1 MSFISYSQNHEDVL
15 LWRALKHVEHGFYV
29 DVGANDPSDDS
40 VTRSLYERGWSGIN
54 IEPLARHIRALQAQ
68 RPRDIN
74 LCVAVGAQEGE
85 IEIFDTAVR
94 GWATANADVAR
105 AHRANGVQVRV
116 NKVPLRRLA
125 GILAEFAPA
134 QVHFLKIDVEGF
146 EEDVLRG
153 MDFARWRPWVVVVE
167 VTAPNSQLVND
178 RWAPL
183 LTGAAYRCVFFDGLN
198 QYYLADE
205 HTELAPAF
213 AVPPNVF
220 DDFVSAEQV
229 RLTAEVAQKAEALD
243 AQLHLEGRLRK
254 DLEVQQRQADSLA
267 HHITQLQDHVALLQS
282 ELAAVYASRSWR
294 LTRPIRVV
302 SQWFSTLG
310 QAPAVVDASAS
321 PVAPEVVADVV
332 APAVAAA
339 ASVETFVYWNPLVLQ
354 KNPAPCLPA
363 PAAATPEAGGEQFWW
378 RLVGHVEGH
387 YSLAMVNRGLALGLQ
402 ALAPERVQMVAFHGQ
417 AYTPGHN
424 FPAHE
429 SEPMGQL
436 LACRVPAG
444 VPVVSVVHH
453 FPLVVDSAPADC
465 RLAMFFWEE
474 SVVPEDMVAHL
485 NAHFD
490 AVLVASAFVRACL
503 RNSGCQLAIF
513 VVPLGLSDFAR
524 TAQLPAQAAVP
535 AAGQNF
541 RFLHVSSAFARKGV
555 DVLLDAF
562 YARFTRADA
571 VELYIKTFVNPHNQV
586 ADLVARYAGE
596 HPNGPKVIV
605 DETELS
611 DAQMQALY
619 ASAHAMVL
627 PTRGEGFNMPAAE
640 ALAMGVPLVV
650 TGFGGQADF
659 VNWQNAYL
667 LPFSFAASQSH
678 LQTDGSLWL
687 EPDRQALAE
696 LLGMVRDDVLAQGGA
711 LQQRRLAGAQQMR
724 NHYQWRHAALAAQQA
739 AQGVLAGMQG
749 GQHLGSY
756 QLALL
761 SPWHTACGI
770 AEHAHALFRG
780 WDKTTFK
787 VFCDERTTPD
797 ASQSVYAP
805 CWSLGD
811 SASVVAAL
819 DAIALQGFKVL
830 VVQHQ
835 QSLFLLTEAVCAALA
850 RIRASGCVVVLELH
864 STLPLVRERRISAK
878 AVKNLQTL
886 DRILVHKLADVNYLL
901 GIGLAHNV
909 MCMPLGVTLPEA
921 TMPQNTVRQQL
932 GWDADD
938 LVLGCFGFLL
948 PHKGVDLV
956 IGSMPGLRQV
966 TGKRVRLL
974 AMTAVLDARSRQTL
988 EDCQALAQSLRV
1000 ADQIHW
1006 ATEFLPLEACL
1017 QQLAAVDYMVYAY
1030 GPTRE
1035 SASAAVTVG
1044 LATGAPV
1051 LVSRQPIFSDVDA
1064 CTYTLPADTCDG
1076 LVAAVAWLEQ
1086 HPQERQSLRERQSGW
1101 LALRDWSRLGRQFKA
1116 SLHGL
1121 VLDQQTDVAPMP
1133 LPELRQ
1139 LFVDVSELYHRNAKT
1154 GIQRVV
1160 LNILQAWLD
1169 APPPGFVVQPVY
1181 GAENGE
1187 LRYTNRFFT
1196 SRQQQCNGNDEQR
1209 VEAAWGDV
1217 FLGLDLSA
1225 HLFPAMEH
1233 TLQALRLR
1241 GVKVCYVVYD
1251 IIALLRPD
1259 LSVPGMAATFAQWL
1273 HSLRRQSDQ
1282 LVCISESV
1290 AQDVLLWLGGHTT
1303 EGSLPEV
1310 SYFHLGADLLRAG
1323 EITPALA
1330 APHPVIEQLQ
1340 SQASFLMVGT
1350 VEPRKGYRQALM
1362 AFEWL
1367 WSQGSEARLVI
1378 VGKQGWLMDDFCLQ
1392 LRQHP
1397 QAGQRLLWL
1406 EDAPDAL
1413 LDALYSTCVCLL
1425 AASEMEGFGLP
1436 IIEAAQHGLPV
1447 IARDIAVFREVAQ
1460 HHAFYFNGHEPEA
1473 LGAALLEWS
1482 RLHGEGLAPDS
1493 NKINWL
1499 TWQQSAAALFAAIS

>member
-54 IEPLARHIRALQAQ
+54 VEPLARHIRALQAQ

-105 AHRANGVQVRV
+105 AHRANGVQVRAS
-116 NKVPLRRLA
+116 KVPLRRLD

-205 HTELAPAF
+205 HPELAPAF

-229 RLTAEVAQKAEALD
+229 RLQQLVAHDESKLRE
-243 AQLHLEGRLRK
+243 LRK
-254 DLEVQQRQADSLA
+254 ELEVRQRHVDSLA
-267 HHITQLQDHVALLQS
+267 QQVALLQS
-282 ELAAVYASRSWR
+282 ELTGVYASRSWR
-294 LTRPIRVV
+294 LTQPLRAATLRLAALRQTVAV
-302 SQWFSTLG
+302 ASTG
-310 QAPAVVDASAS
+310 INAAAPAVF
-321 PVAPEVVADVV
+321 ADVV
-332 APAVAAA
+332 GLGGTRP
-339 ASVETFVYWNPLVLQ
+339 ASVEPFVYWNPLVLQ
-354 KNPAPCLPA
+354 QNPAPCLPA
-363 PAAATPEAGGEQFWW
+363 PAVAAPEAGGEQFWW

-402 ALAPERVQMVAFHGQ
+402 VLAPERVQMVAFHGQ
-417 AYTPGHN
+417 AYTPGHD

-429 SEPMGQL
+429 SEPIGQL

-513 VVPLGLSDFAR
+513 VVPLGLPAFAR
-524 TAQLPAQAAVP
+524 TAPLPAQAAAP
-535 AAGQNF
+535 AVGQNF

-555 DVLLDAF
+555 DVLMDAF
-562 YARFTRADA
+562 YARFTQADA
-571 VELYIKTFVNPHNQV
+571 VELYIKAFANPHNQV

-640 ALAMGVPLVV
+640 ALAMGLPLVV

-659 VNWQNAYL
+659 VNLQNAYL

-687 EPDRQALAE
+687 EPDRLALAE
-696 LLGMVRDDVLAQGGA
+696 LLAMVRDDVLGQRGV
-711 LQQRRLAGAQQMR
+711 LQERRLAVAHQVR
-724 NHYQWRHAALAAQQA
+724 AHYQWDRAALAVQQA
-739 AQGVLAGMQG
+739 AQGVLAGLPG
-749 GQHLGSY
+749 ARPAGKDLY
-756 QLALL
+756 ALL
-761 SPWHTACGI
+761 SPWHTPCGI

-780 WDKTTFK
+780 WDKTALK
-787 VFCDERTTPD
+787 VFCDARTAPD

-819 DAIALQGFKVL
+819 DAIALKGFRVL

-864 STLPLVRERRISAK
+864 STLPLVRERRISTK
-878 AVKNLQTL
+878 AVKDLHTL

-921 TMPQNTVRQQL
+921 TMPRHTARQQL
-932 GWDADD
+932 GWAADD

-956 IGSMPGLRQV
+956 IGSMPGLGRA
-966 TGKRVRLL
+966 TGKQVRLL

-988 EDCQALAQSLRV
+988 QDCQALAQSLGV
-1000 ADQIHW
+1000 ADHIRW
-1006 ATEFLPLEACL
+1006 VTEFLPLEACL
-1017 QQLAAVDYMVYAY
+1017 QELAAVDYMAYAY

-1051 LVSRQPIFSDVDA
+1051 LVSRQPIFSDVDT
-1064 CTYTLPADTCDG
+1064 CTHTLQADTCDG
-1076 LVAAVAWLEQ
+1076 LVDAVAWLEQ
-1086 HPQERQSLRERQSGW
+1086 HPQERQSLRERQARW

-1116 SLHGL
+1116 SLQGL
-1121 VLDQQTDVAPMP
+1121 VLDRQTAATPCPMP

-1139 LFVDVSELYHRNAKT
+1139 LFVDVSELYHRNART

-1181 GAENGE
+1181 GSENGE

-1196 SRQQQCNGNDEQR
+1196 SRQQQGNGNDEQH

-1233 TLQALRLR
+1233 PLQVLRLR
-1241 GVKVCYVVYD
+1241 GVKVCYVIYD

-1259 LSVPGMAATFAQWL
+1259 FSVPGMAATFEQWL
-1273 HSLRRQSDQ
+1273 HGLRRQSDQ

-1290 AQDVLLWLGGHTT
+1290 AQDVLLWLGGHTE

-1310 SYFHLGADLLRAG
+1310 SYFHLGADLLRAE
-1323 EITPALA
+1323 EIAPALA

-1340 SQASFLMVGT
+1340 SQLSFLMVGT
-1350 VEPRKGYRQALM
+1350 LEPRKGHRQVLQ

-1367 WSQGSEARLVI
+1367 WSQGSEARLVL

-1397 QAGQRLLWL
+1397 QFGQRVLWL

-1413 LDALYSTCVCLL
+1413 LDALYSTCSCLL

-1460 HHAFYFNGHEPEA
+1460 RHAFYFNGPEPET
-1473 LGAALLEWS
+1473 LGAALLAWS
-1482 RLHGEGLAPDS
+1482 GLHDEGLAPDS
-1493 NKINWL
+1493 SKMRWL
-1499 TWQQSAAALFAAIS
+1499 TWQQSAAALFAAIR